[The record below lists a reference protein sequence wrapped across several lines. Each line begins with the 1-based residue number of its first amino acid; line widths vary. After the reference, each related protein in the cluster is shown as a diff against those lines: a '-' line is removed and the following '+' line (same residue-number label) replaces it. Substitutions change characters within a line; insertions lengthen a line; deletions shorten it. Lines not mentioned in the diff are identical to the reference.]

1 MDDPKQMRQ
10 SKKVCSSVACIDFA
24 ASGEGE
30 ERRWEGEGKEELRG
44 ESPDALFLTDFVHS
58 VMVSGLGME
67 VGRVSLDFVF
77 N

>member
-10 SKKVCSSVACIDFA
+10 SKNVCSSVACIDFA
-24 ASGEGE
+24 ASGEGD
-30 ERRWEGEGKEELRG
+30 WEGEGEEELRG

-58 VMVSGLGME
+58 GMVSGFGLE

>member
-24 ASGEGE
+24 ASGE
-30 ERRWEGEGKEELRG
+30 EELRG

-67 VGRVSLDFVF
+67 VGRVPLDFVF